1 MEQRPSSL
9 VIGVAG
15 AGWNLVARIAMNGRG
30 IASIDVVVERA
41 AASSS
46 FHIAETDLPTHSL
59 NGPPVYG
66 IHDRDAELML
76 LITKPDEQIAKGDLL
91 CVAPSP

>member
-1 MEQRPSSL
+1 M

-15 AGWNLVARIAMNGRG
+15 AGWNLVARIAMNGHG
-30 IASIDVVVERA
+30 IAAIDVVVERA
-41 AASSS
+41 ATSSS
-46 FHIAETDLPTHSL
+46 FHVAETDLPTHSL

-66 IHDRDAELML
+66 IHDRANELVL
-76 LITKPDEQIAKGDLL
+76 LITKPDEQTAKGDVS